1 MVLSEMED
9 KNKIRVI
16 FDTDCL
22 NRLYYDLKNGH
33 NILNMCNI
41 VICQEILHELT
52 DKTYGRLEKQ
62 FQIEIIERTD
72 EIIEITA
79 NMIHKLTQKK
89 EISKKYLRNQNIHI
103 RNKGECECI
112 AVARIYHIPAV
123 FLDQDA
129 FRKLKRYAEVFH
141 LVDFGAEIL
150 TDITKKDE
158 FLQSCHEILHI

>member
-9 KNKIRVI
+9 KNKMRVI

-22 NRLYYDLKNGH
+22 NRLYYDLKNGRT
-33 NILNMCNI
+33 ILSMCKI

-52 DKTYGRLEKQ
+52 NKTYARLEKQ

-72 EIIEITA
+72 EIIKITA

-89 EISKKYLRNQNIHI
+89 EISRKYLQNQNIKI
-103 RNKGECECI
+103 KNKGECECI
-112 AVARIYHIPAV
+112 AVARIYHISAV

-129 FRKLKRYAEVFH
+129 FRKLKRYAKVIH

-150 TDITKKDE
+150 TDITLKDE

>member
-1 MVLSEMED
+1 MVLSEMEGT
-9 KNKIRVI
+9 NKIRVV

-22 NRLYYDLKNGH
+22 NRLYYDLKNGRT
-33 NILNMCNI
+33 ILSMCKI
-41 VICQEILHELT
+41 VICQEVLYEL
-52 DKTYGRLEKQ
+52 DNKTYERLEKQ

-72 EIIEITA
+72 EIIEIIA

-89 EISKKYLRNQNIHI
+89 EISRKYLRNQNIKI
-103 RNKGECECI
+103 KNKGECECI
-112 AVARIYHIPAV
+112 AVARVYNIPTI

-129 FRKLKRYAEVFH
+129 FRKLKRYAKVFH

-150 TDITKKDE
+150 TDITMKDE

>member
-1 MVLSEMED
+1 MVLSEMKD
-9 KNKIRVI
+9 TNKIRVI

-22 NRLYYDLKNGH
+22 NRLYYDLKNGC

-41 VICQEILHELT
+41 VICQEVLYEL
-52 DKTYGRLEKQ
+52 DNKTYERLEKQ

-89 EISKKYLRNQNIHI
+89 EISRKYLRNQNIKI
-103 RNKGECECI
+103 KNKGECECI
-112 AVARIYHIPAV
+112 AVACIYHISAV

-129 FRKLKRYAEVFH
+129 FRKLKRYAKVIH
-141 LVDFGAEIL
+141 LVDFGTEIL
-150 TDITKKDE
+150 TDIKLKDE

>member
-1 MVLSEMED
+1 MVLSEMEGT
-9 KNKIRVI
+9 NKIRVI

-22 NRLYYDLKNGH
+22 NRLYYDLKNGRT
-33 NILNMCNI
+33 ILSRCKI
-41 VICQEILHELT
+41 LICQEVLYEL
-52 DKTYGRLEKQ
+52 DNKTYERLEKQ

-89 EISKKYLRNQNIHI
+89 EISRKYLRNQNIKI
-103 RNKGECECI
+103 KNKGECECI
-112 AVARIYHIPAV
+112 AVARVYNIPTI

-129 FRKLKRYAEVFH
+129 FRKLKRYAKVFH

-150 TDITKKDE
+150 TDITMKDE